1 MSWQQVLAQLGAL
14 KKIHVLR
21 QLSLLCDLAGFTISE
36 LVLGLL
42 DTNLK
47 DSHSSYDLWR

>member
-1 MSWQQVLAQLGAL
+1 MLAQLRAL

-36 LVLGLL
+36 LVLELL

-47 DSHSSYDLWR
+47 ASHSSYDLWR